1 MPEQAFSIRVASFT
15 NAVTSGVATGKTGE
29 HLHIDIAIKKMLD
42 VISDKGRKGSIYLIG
57 NGGSA
62 AVASH
67 IANDLANMGSLRA
80 YVLHD
85 PALLTCLANDYG
97 YEQIYSK
104 QIQKFAKQTDL
115 LIAISSSGQ
124 SKNILNAANAMA
136 ELGGT
141 VFTLTGFDSHNPLR
155 EVGNFNYWIDS
166 HDYGIVEIGHLFFLH
181 HLTNLLQ

>member
-1 MPEQAFSIRVASFT
+1 MPEQAFSIRMASFS
-15 NAVTSGVATGKTGE
+15 NAVTSGIATGKTGE
-29 HLHIDIAIKKMLD
+29 HLHVDIAIQDMLS
-42 VISDKGRKGSIYLIG
+42 VICDKGHNGSIYLIG

-67 IANDLANMGSLRA
+67 ITNDLANMGSLRA
-80 YVLHD
+80 HVLHD

>member
-80 YVLHD
+80 HVLHD

-124 SKNILNAANAMA
+124 SRNILNAANAMA
-136 ELGGT
+136 QIGGT
-141 VFTLTGFDSHNPLR
+141 IFTLTGFDSNNPLR
-155 EVGNFNYWIDS
+155 KVGNFNYWIDS

-181 HLTNLLQ
+181 HLTNLLR

>member
-1 MPEQAFSIRVASFT
+1 
-15 NAVTSGVATGKTGE
+15 
-29 HLHIDIAIKKMLD
+29 
-42 VISDKGRKGSIYLIG
+42 
-57 NGGSA
+57 
-62 AVASH
+62 
-67 IANDLANMGSLRA
+67 MGSLRA
-80 YVLHD
+80 HVLHD

-104 QIQKFAKQTDL
+104 QIHKFAKQTDL

>member
-1 MPEQAFSIRVASFT
+1 MPEQALSIRIASFS
-15 NAVTSGVATGKTGE
+15 NAVTSGIATGKTGE
-29 HLHIDIAIKKMLD
+29 HLYLD
-42 VISDKGRKGSIYLIG
+42 VAIQSMLNVICDTGYKGSIYLIG

-67 IANDLANMGSLRA
+67 IANDLTNMGSLHA
-80 YVLHD
+80 HVLHD

-97 YEQIYSK
+97 YEHIYSK
-104 QIQKFAKQTDL
+104 QIQKFAKHIDL

-124 SKNILNAANAMA
+124 SKNILNAANAMV

-181 HLTNLLQ
+181 HLTNLIH

>member
-80 YVLHD
+80 HVMHDRRCLHASQTLRLRAD
-85 PALLTCLANDYG
+85 ILKTNPGSYKTNR
-97 YEQIYSK
+97 
-104 QIQKFAKQTDL
+104 FADSDRQFGAVEKYP
-115 LIAISSSGQ
+115 
-124 SKNILNAANAMA
+124 KRRRRMA

-141 VFTLTGFDSHNPLR
+141 VFITGLFRLPSGDWQFQL
-155 EVGNFNYWIDS
+155 WIDS
-166 HDYGIVEIGHLFFLH
+166 ATMESSK
-181 HLTNLLQ
+181 

>member
-1 MPEQAFSIRVASFT
+1 MPEQAFSIRMASFT

-29 HLHIDIAIKKMLD
+29 YLHIDIAIKKMLD

-80 YVLHD
+80 HVLHD

-104 QIQKFAKQTDL
+104 Q
-115 LIAISSSGQ
+115 
-124 SKNILNAANAMA
+124 
-136 ELGGT
+136 
-141 VFTLTGFDSHNPLR
+141 V
-155 EVGNFNYWIDS
+155 
-166 HDYGIVEIGHLFFLH
+166 
-181 HLTNLLQ
+181 

>member
-1 MPEQAFSIRVASFT
+1 MPEQAFSSRMASFSD
-15 NAVTSGVATGKTGE
+15 AVTAGIATGKTGE
-29 HLHIDIAIKKMLD
+29 HLHVDVAIQNMLN
-42 VISDKGRKGSIYLIG
+42 VICDKGHMGSIYLIG

-67 IANDLANMGSLRA
+67 IANDLTNMGSLRA
-80 YVLHD
+80 HVLHD

-136 ELGGT
+136 EIGGT
-141 VFTLTGFDSHNPLR
+141 VFTLTGFDSNNPLR

-181 HLTNLLQ
+181 HLTNLLR